1 MHPAPL
7 RFSSVEYCR
16 YAPSSR
22 LRWTVRGIDI
32 DGPRCV
38 TVLMTRTTETPAP
51 SQSSRS
57 ATRYSP
63 HIRTALVLT
72 GTGTAGA
79 YHAGVL
85 RALHE
90 AGVKV
95 DLVAGRGIGAVGAA
109 FAAVDGAS
117 QLWEPAGLWSATGAT
132 RLYHWR
138 PALRAV
144 AWILGVALG
153 ALVLPLGVVVL
164 AALVYPL
171 SYLLGVV
178 GLAGGDWLTSGFGRL
193 VEWVFVPAVLPTW
206 LPRLIVVAL
215 ALLLGVL
222 VCAAGLAWM
231 RARAQRRPRG
241 ALWWVLLG
249 APLDVGRTRG
259 WLANGLWT
267 LMRGAA
273 SIARPGPED
282 LGQRYSEL
290 LSENLGQP
298 GFRELLTTAHDLDGR
313 RDLVFALLSE
323 PYRRRFFQR
332 RVGETE
338 GDRDLEA
345 LDLAGGARRHGFD
358 ALAAALSLPVAT
370 EPWLVRFSSGSSW
383 RGETHRVCDRP
394 DAIGRLLDE
403 VAQAGAE
410 QVILVSALPGP
421 TGPHAL
427 GAGRRDGRGRIGE
440 ALSAIES
447 AAVRDAITSR
457 AGLFQA
463 VFEIH
468 PVHNPLGPFDFAG
481 CYDERS
487 DREQSLAELMERG
500 YDDGHRQ
507 FVGPVV
513 GASGEQIKPLPRP
526 RTAAR
531 APGRDE

>member
-138 PALRAV
+138 PALRAA

-215 ALLLGVL
+215 ALLLGGAGLCGRSGLDAGPRAASAAGGAV
-222 VCAAGLAWM
+222 VGAARGAARCRSHAGLAREWVVDADARCRVD
-231 RARAQRRPRG
+231 RAARSRGSGTALQRAVVREPS
-241 ALWWVLLG
+241 
-249 APLDVGRTRG
+249 
-259 WLANGLWT
+259 
-267 LMRGAA
+267 A
-273 SIARPGPED
+273 S
-282 LGQRYSEL
+282 LV
-290 LSENLGQP
+290 
-298 GFRELLTTAHDLDGR
+298 FRELLTTAHDLDGR
-313 RDLVFALLSE
+313 RRDLVFALLSGAV
-323 PYRRRFFQR
+323 PAAVFFSGVSARRRATGIWR
-332 RVGETE
+332 RWIW
-338 GDRDLEA
+338 LEA
-345 LDLAGGARRHGFD
+345 RGDTGSTRLPRRSACRWRPSRGWSGSPPAAAGAARRTG
-358 ALAAALSLPVAT
+358 SAT
-370 EPWLVRFSSGSSW
+370 GRTQSGGCSTRWPRLV
-383 RGETHRVCDRP
+383 P
-394 DAIGRLLDE
+394 
-403 VAQAGAE
+403 
-410 QVILVSALPGP
+410 
-421 TGPHAL
+421 
-427 GAGRRDGRGRIGE
+427 
-440 ALSAIES
+440 
-447 AAVRDAITSR
+447 SR
-457 AGLFQA
+457 
-463 VFEIH
+463 
-468 PVHNPLGPFDFAG
+468 
-481 CYDERS
+481 
-487 DREQSLAELMERG
+487 
-500 YDDGHRQ
+500 
-507 FVGPVV
+507 
-513 GASGEQIKPLPRP
+513 
-526 RTAAR
+526 
-531 APGRDE
+531 

>member
-1 MHPAPL
+1 MHAE
-7 RFSSVEYCR
+7 S
-16 YAPSSR
+16 
-22 LRWTVRGIDI
+22 
-32 DGPRCV
+32 
-38 TVLMTRTTETPAP
+38 PAP
-51 SQSSRS
+51 SPLSRV
-57 ATRYSP
+57 ATGYSP

-109 FAAVDGAS
+109 FAAVDGAA
-117 QLWEPAGLWSATGAT
+117 QLWEPEGLWHDAVATQ
-132 RLYHWR
+132 LYRWR
-138 PALRAV
+138 PALRAA

-153 ALVLPLGVVVL
+153 ALVLPAGVVVL

-171 SYLLGVV
+171 AYLFGVV
-178 GLAGGDWLTSGFGRL
+178 GLAGGDWLTSRFGRL
-193 VEWVFVPAVLPTW
+193 VEWVFAPAVLPVW
-206 LPRLIVVAL
+206 LPRLVVVAL

-222 VCAAGLAWM
+222 VCAAGVAWM
-231 RARAQRRPRG
+231 RARAQRRTRG

-249 APLDVGRTRG
+249 SPLDVGRVRG
-259 WLANGLWT
+259 WLADGLWT

-273 SIARPGPED
+273 SIARPGPTD
-282 LGQRYSEL
+282 LGQRYTEL

-298 GFRELLTTAHDLDGR
+298 GFCELLITAHDLDGR

-323 PYRRRFFQR
+323 PYRRRFFRR
-332 RVGETE
+332 RVGEPD
-338 GDRDLEA
+338 GDRHLEA

-370 EPWLVRFSSGSSW
+370 EPWLVRFTSGSSW

-394 DAIGRLLDE
+394 DAVGRLLDE
-403 VAQAGAE
+403 VAQAGAM
-410 QVILVSALPGP
+410 QVILVSASPGP

-427 GAGRRDGRGRIGE
+427 GAGRRDARGRIGE
-440 ALSAIES
+440 ALSASES
-447 AAVRDAITSR
+447 ATVRDAITSR
-457 AGLFQA
+457 AELFQA
-463 VFEIH
+463 IFEIH
-468 PVHNPLGPFDFAG
+468 PAHNPLGPFDFAG

-487 DREQSLAELMERG
+487 DREQTLAELLDRG

-513 GASGEQIKPLPRP
+513 GASGEQIEPVPQT
-526 RTAAR
+526 RTVR
-531 APGRDE
+531 VPEPGA

>member
-1 MHPAPL
+1 
-7 RFSSVEYCR
+7 
-16 YAPSSR
+16 
-22 LRWTVRGIDI
+22 
-32 DGPRCV
+32 
-38 TVLMTRTTETPAP
+38 MTRTTAAP
-51 SQSSRS
+51 PPPSRS

-72 GTGTAGA
+72 GIGTAGA

-90 AGVKV
+90 AGVKI

-117 QLWEPAGLWSATGAT
+117 QLWDPAGLWSAAGVT
-132 RLYHWR
+132 RLYRWR
-138 PALRAV
+138 PALRAA
-144 AWILGVALG
+144 AWILGAALG

-171 SYLLGVV
+171 AYLLGVV
-178 GLAGGDWLTSGFGRL
+178 GLAGGERLTTGFGRL
-193 VEWVFVPAVLPTW
+193 VEWVFAPAVLPIW
-206 LPRLIVVAL
+206 LPRLVVVAL

-231 RARAQRRPRG
+231 RARAPRRTRG

-249 APLDVGRTRG
+249 APLNVRSALG
-259 WLANGLWT
+259 WLADGLWK
-267 LMRGAA
+267 LMRGGA
-273 SIARPGPED
+273 SIVRPGPED
-282 LGQRYSEL
+282 LGQRYTEL

-298 GFRELLTTAHDLDGR
+298 GFCELVITAHDLDGR

-323 PYRRRFFQR
+323 PYRRQFFRR

-338 GDRDLEA
+338 SDRHLEA
-345 LDLAGGARRHGFD
+345 LDLAGDARRHGFD

-370 EPWLVRFSSGSSW
+370 EPWLVRFSPGSSW

-403 VAQAGAE
+403 VARAGAQ
-410 QVILVSALPGP
+410 QVIFVSALPGP

-440 ALSAIES
+440 ALSAMES
-447 AAVRDAITSR
+447 AAIRDAIISR

-468 PVHNPLGPFDFAG
+468 PAHNPLGPLDFAG

-487 DREQSLAELMERG
+487 DRKHLLVELLERG

-513 GASGEQIKPLPRP
+513 GASGEQIEPLPPP
-526 RTAAR
+526 RTAGSR
-531 APGRDE
+531 

>member
-1 MHPAPL
+1 MNDRVVNADTLFMKRTAKAPAP
-7 RFSSVEYCR
+7 
-16 YAPSSR
+16 P
-22 LRWTVRGIDI
+22 
-32 DGPRCV
+32 
-38 TVLMTRTTETPAP
+38 TP
-51 SQSSRS
+51 SRS
-57 ATRYSP
+57 PTHYSP
-63 HIRTALVLT
+63 HVRTALVLT

-90 AGVKV
+90 AGVKI

-109 FAAVDGAS
+109 FAAIDGAS
-117 QLWEPAGLWSATGAT
+117 QLWQPTGLWGAAGAT
-132 RLYHWR
+132 RLYRWR
-138 PALRAV
+138 PALRAAV
-144 AWILGVALG
+144 WILGVALG
-153 ALVLPLGVVVL
+153 ALLLPVGVVVV
-164 AALVYPL
+164 AVLVYPL
-171 SYLLGVV
+171 AYLLGVV
-178 GLAGGDWLTSGFGRL
+178 GLGGDWLMTAFGQL
-193 VEWVFVPAVLPTW
+193 VDWVFAPAVFPIW
-206 LPRLIVVAL
+206 LPRVVVIAL

-222 VCAAGLAWM
+222 AGAAGLARM
-231 RARAQRRPRG
+231 RARAQRRTRG

-249 APLDVGRTRG
+249 APLDVGRMRS
-259 WLANGLWT
+259 WFADGLWK

-282 LGQRYSEL
+282 LGQRYADL
-290 LSENLGQP
+290 LSDNLGQP
-298 GFRELLTTAHDLDGR
+298 GFCELLLTVHDLDGR

-323 PYRRRFFQR
+323 PYRRRFFRQ
-332 RVGETE
+332 RVGESE
-338 GDRDLEA
+338 GDRHLEA
-345 LDLAGGARRHGFD
+345 LDLAGAARRHGFD
-358 ALAAALSLPVAT
+358 ALAAAVSLPVAT
-370 EPWLVRFSSGSSW
+370 DPWLIRFTSGSSW

-403 VAQAGAE
+403 VGQAGAE
-410 QVILVSALPGP
+410 QVIVVSALPGP

-440 ALSAIES
+440 SLSAMELAS
-447 AAVRDAITSR
+447 VRDAITSR

-487 DREQSLAELMERG
+487 DREMPLAELLQRG

-513 GASGEQIKPLPRP
+513 GASGEQIEALPHR
-526 RTAAR
+526 RAAAR

>member
-1 MHPAPL
+1 
-7 RFSSVEYCR
+7 
-16 YAPSSR
+16 
-22 LRWTVRGIDI
+22 
-32 DGPRCV
+32 
-38 TVLMTRTTETPAP
+38 MTRTTAASSPP
-51 SQSSRS
+51 SRS

-79 YHAGVL
+79 YHAGAL

-90 AGVKV
+90 AGVKI
-95 DLVAGRGIGAVGAA
+95 DLVAGRGMGAVGAA

-117 QLWEPAGLWSATGAT
+117 QLWDPAGLWSGAAAT
-132 RLYHWR
+132 RLYRWR
-138 PALRAV
+138 PALRAA

-153 ALVLPLGVVVL
+153 ALVLPIGVVVL

-171 SYLLGVV
+171 AYLLGVV
-178 GLAGGDWLTSGFGRL
+178 GLVGGEWLMTGFGQL
-193 VEWVFVPAVLPTW
+193 VEWVFAPAALPIW
-206 LPRLIVVAL
+206 LPRLVVVAL
-215 ALLLGVL
+215 ALLLGLL

-231 RARAQRRPRG
+231 RDGARRRTRG
-241 ALWWVLLG
+241 TLWWVLLG
-249 APLDVGRTRG
+249 APLSVRRALG
-259 WLANGLWT
+259 WLADGLWK
-267 LMRGAA
+267 LMRGAT

-282 LGQRYSEL
+282 LGQRYTEL

-298 GFRELLTTAHDLDGR
+298 GFRELLITAHDLDGR

-323 PYRRRFFQR
+323 PYRQRFFQK
-332 RVGETE
+332 RVGATE
-338 GDRDLEA
+338 DDRHLEA
-345 LDLAGGARRHGFD
+345 LDLAGDARRHGFD

-403 VAQAGAE
+403 VARAGAE

-440 ALSAIES
+440 ALSAMES
-447 AAVRDAITSR
+447 AAIRDAVRSR
-457 AGLFQA
+457 AALFQA

-468 PVHNPLGPFDFAG
+468 PLHNPLGPFDFAG

-487 DREQSLAELMERG
+487 DREQSLVELLERG

-513 GASGEQIKPLPRP
+513 GASGEQIEALPQP
-526 RTAAR
+526 RTAVT
-531 APGRDE
+531 APGMDK